1 MQELSNVINQDTPY
15 NDEPIRKP
23 EQDRFGFDPFAKAI
37 AASIRRLASPKGT
50 VVALNGPWGSGKS
63 SAVNLIGHY
72 LGPAVERNE
81 IAIVNFN
88 CWWFKGEEALTRAF
102 FGELAAALGPSIGK
116 KLRKSLAR
124 LTPQLL
130 SAGSVVGAGLAMTSA
145 APAAALTTG
154 FMGLLEKLWKP
165 NDTLEALYSEL
176 SRTLAPQKK
185 RFVIVIGDIDR
196 LSPDDA
202 LQMFRLVKSVGRLPN
217 VMYLLVYDRKLAEKI
232 VAERFPSEGPHY
244 LEKIVQASFDVPEAR
259 STELHQHLL
268 QTIGSICGKPPEDD
282 VVRIMNIFYD
292 VVVLEVKTPR
302 DLVRFSN
309 ALSVT
314 WPAVEGEVDLGD
326 FIGMEIFRVFRPGI
340 NQAIRN
346 EKERLFPI
354 MNWRHGGQK
363 PDGKEYDRL
372 FLGSEP
378 EAERERLRQSL
389 KRLFP
394 QLESVWSNVSYSDD
408 SEQEWARSRRVCSKA
423 HFDTYFRFS
432 IGDETLSKTEID
444 KVIGRCSDNEFLR
457 TAFRD
462 ALTVIRSGGQTK
474 AALLLDELNIYADRI
489 GTAQIEPLLQ
499 TLFELGDE
507 INTTADEAKG
517 FSIGDN
523 QLRIHWLLRRLTWGR
538 LSLEDRST
546 VFMRIA
552 PKAALSWLADFTR
565 SAYNDHHPREGR
577 QPEPD
582 ERCLTTAADAD
593 ALQRLTLGRLRE
605 AAHDGTL
612 AANKRLPYLLFTWR
626 DIAADKGAEVKQWA
640 DAQLENDEMV
650 ARFAQAFTS
659 HSWSQSMGFSGL
671 GDRVAKRNI
680 RANVDGLDA
689 ILDKERFR
697 QRVEELSKRP
707 GLAEPMAS
715 QVREFLQAWKRHNS
729 NPND

>member
-1 MQELSNVINQDTPY
+1 MQELQKSINQDTHY
-15 NDEPIRKP
+15 NDEPIEKP
-23 EQDRFGFDPFAKAI
+23 EQDRFGFDPFAKAV
-37 AASIRRLASPKGT
+37 AASILKLAFPKGT
-50 VVALNGPWGSGKS
+50 VIALNGRWGSGKS
-63 SAVNLIGHY
+63 SAVNLIRHY
-72 LGPAVERNE
+72 LSPAVERNE

-124 LTPQLL
+124 LTPRLL

-154 FMGLLEKLWKP
+154 VMGLLEKLWKP

-176 SRTLAPQKK
+176 SRTLAQQKK
-185 RFVIVIGDIDR
+185 RFLIVIDDIDR

-232 VAERFPSEGPHY
+232 VGERFPSEGPHY

-259 STELHQHLL
+259 STELQQHLL
-268 QTIGSICGKPPEDD
+268 QRIGSICGEPQEDD
-282 VVRIMNIFYD
+282 VVRTMNIFFD
-292 VVVLEVKTPR
+292 VVVPDIKTPR
-302 DLVRFSN
+302 DLIRFSN

-314 WPAVEGEVDLGD
+314 WPAVDGEVDLGD
-326 FIGMEIFRVFRPGI
+326 FIGMEILRIFRPGI
-340 NQAIRN
+340 SQAIRN
-346 EKERLFPI
+346 QKERLFPI
-354 MNWRHGGQK
+354 VDWRHGGQK

-394 QLESVWSNVSYSDD
+394 QLEGVWSNVLYSDD
-408 SEQEWARSRRVCSKA
+408 SEQKWSRLRRVCSKV
-423 HFDTYFRFS
+423 HFDTYFCFS

-444 KVIGRCSDNEFLR
+444 QLVGRCSDSEFIK
-457 TAFRD
+457 TVFRE
-462 ALTVIRSGGQTK
+462 ALTVIRSNGQTK
-474 AALLLDELNIYADRI
+474 AALLLDELNIHADQI
-489 GTAQIEPLLQ
+489 STSKIEPLLQ

-507 INTTADEAKG
+507 INIGADEAKG

-523 QLRIHWLLRRLTWGR
+523 QLRIHWLLRRLVWGR
-538 LSLEDRST
+538 LSLEDRSA
-546 VFMRIA
+546 VFIRIA
-552 PKAALSWLADFTR
+552 PTAALSWLADFTR
-565 SAYNDHHPREGR
+565 SAYNDHHPHEGK

-582 ERCLTTAADAD
+582 DSCLTTAADAD
-593 ALQRLTLGRLRE
+593 VLQQLTLGRLRQ

-612 AANKRLPYLLFTWR
+612 AANKRLPYLLFSWAA
-626 DIAADKGAEVKQWA
+626 IAADKGAEVKQWA
-640 DAQLENDEMV
+640 NAQLENDEMI
-650 ARFAQAFTS
+650 ALFAQAFTS
-659 HSWSQSMGFSGL
+659 HSWSQGMGFSGL
-671 GDRVAKRNI
+671 DDRVAKRNI
-680 RANVDGLDA
+680 RVNVNNLDV
-689 ILDKERFR
+689 ILDKKRFR
-697 QRVEELSKRP
+697 QRVEELSERP
-707 GLAEPMAS
+707 ELAAPMAS
-715 QVREFLQAWKRHNS
+715 QLREFLQAWKWHDA